1 MCLLQEYGQQ
11 ADAGATFEQSR
22 YSKVQWRYACP
33 IVVIGRVGCGAFH
46 SAAADKLGNGRQTS
60 MGTPT
65 NNSVL
70 KAFTIL
76 NAFRESD
83 AWLSCTEISQR
94 ANMPIASGHRLLQ
107 TLEQVGAVIRGPQGR
122 YKPSVL
128 LCSLSRKVSLETI
141 LPQVGQDSVREL
153 ANAFN
158 LTVHIGVLE
167 NGMVKYA
174 MKAAGPSAHPI
185 QTKVGSQ
192 LEAYCSGLGKILLSA
207 LSREEFEAFL
217 LEGDLVPLTV
227 HTITNGA
234 CLRAEMD
241 RVRSEGFA
249 VDDREAQLEVICVA
263 VPIFDNENRVVAAL
277 SASDE
282 VSRMTI
288 GRQAEICIA
297 LRECAQRIRCRM
309 FPGIEKVSVLRPPQR
324 GSGPFLAKGTRHS
337 AASRS
342 LQDIPARP
350 RAS

>member
-1 MCLLQEYGQQ
+1 
-11 ADAGATFEQSR
+11 
-22 YSKVQWRYACP
+22 
-33 IVVIGRVGCGAFH
+33 
-46 SAAADKLGNGRQTS
+46 

-70 KAFTIL
+70 KAFAIL
-76 NAFRESD
+76 KAFRESD

-94 ANMPIASGHRLLQ
+94 AQMPIASGHRLLQ

-141 LPQVGQDSVREL
+141 LPQVGQSSVREL
-153 ANAFN
+153 ANAFD
-158 LTVHIGVLE
+158 LTVHIGLLE

-174 MKAAGPSAHPI
+174 MKVAGPSAHPI

-217 LEGDLVPLTV
+217 LDGALVPLTE
-227 HTITNGA
+227 HTITSGA

-249 VDDREAQLEVICVA
+249 VDDREAKLDVVCVA
-263 VPIFDNENRVVAAL
+263 VPIFDNEDRVVAAL

-282 VSRMTI
+282 ASRMTI
-288 GRQAEICIA
+288 GRQAQICLA
-297 LRECAQRIRCRM
+297 LHECAQQIRCRM
-309 FPGIEKVSVLRPPQR
+309 FPGIEKVTVLHPSKR
-324 GSGPFLAKGTRHS
+324 GSKSFVENNTRHS

-342 LQDIPARP
+342 L
-350 RAS
+350 